1 MFTVLHGL
9 APSRGI
15 ACLVSRVLAILALLA
30 CVVLSGCAAVSNP
43 VAEAIPVRQLSREV
57 LGRPRE
63 ERKTIPLTLLRQPV
77 VKEHKIGPGDVLGI
91 YIEGV
96 LGDRTQIPPVRLV
109 ETGNLPPALGYPIP
123 VRDDGTL
130 SLPYIPPLNVDG
142 MTFTEAQAALVKAYT
157 VTQKILIP
165 GRERISVSLMKPRT
179 FHILVVRQ
187 DSAGQGQ
194 GIATPTLI
202 GQTKRGTGVVLD
214 LPVYE
219 NDVLN
224 ALARSGGLPGLDA
237 QNEVIIERGTYKGQ
251 DQDNTKDQLSSCSP
265 SSARGGGTGASSSDD
280 FNLPGTQRIRIPL
293 RMRPEE
299 KPPFTPED
307 IVLKNGDI
315 LFIEARD
322 TELFYTG
329 GLLPPGQFPIPRDFD
344 LDVVKAVALV
354 QGPFVNG
361 GFNTNNL
368 TGSILNTA
376 NGVGFASPSQLTVL
390 RRTKN
395 GGQIPIRVSLNRAL
409 RDPRER
415 ILVQPGDI
423 LILQETLDETMARY
437 FTTVFHTTTLGTFV
451 RQRDLLGTATIS
463 LP

>member
-1 MFTVLHGL
+1 MLTVLTNL
-9 APSRGI
+9 TPDAPGRRPWR
-15 ACLVSRVLAILALLA
+15 LPALLA
-30 CVVLSGCAAVSNP
+30 LVVCGLLSGCAAVSNP
-43 VAEAIPVRQLSREV
+43 VAEAIPVRHIPREL

-63 ERKTIPLTLLRQPV
+63 ELKTIPMTLIRQPAP
-77 VKEHKIGPGDVLGI
+77 KEHIIGPGDVLGI

-96 LGDRTQIPPVRLV
+96 LGDRNQIPPVRLV
-109 ETGNLPPALGYPIP
+109 EVGNQPPALGYPVP

-130 SLPYIPPLNVDG
+130 SLPYIEALKVEG
-142 MTFTEAQAALVKAYT
+142 MTITEAQAALVKAYT
-157 VTQKILIP
+157 VTRQILVA
-165 GRERISVSLMKPRT
+165 GRERISVSLMKPRS

-187 DSAGQGQ
+187 DSGGQ
-194 GIATPTLI
+194 GIGAPTLI

-214 LPVYE
+214 LPIYE

-237 QNEVIIERGTYKGQ
+237 KNEVIIERGTYKGQ
-251 DQDNTKDQLSSCSP
+251 EGDGKSIHLPAC
-265 SSARGGGTGASSSDD
+265 AGGASSGSASED
-280 FNLPGTQRIRIPL
+280 FDLEGTQRIRIPL
-293 RMRPEE
+293 RMRPGDT
-299 KPPFTPED
+299 PPFSPND

-315 LFIEARD
+315 IFIEARD

-329 GLLPPGQFPIPRDFD
+329 GLLPTGQFPIPRDFD
-344 LDVVKAVALV
+344 LDVIKAIALV
-354 QGPFVNG
+354 QGPLVNG

-368 TGSILNTA
+368 SGTLLNTA

-395 GGQIPIRVSLNRAL
+395 GGQLPIRVSLNRAL

-437 FTTVFHTTTLGTFV
+437 FTTVLRSVTLGTYV
-451 RQRDLLGTATIS
+451 RQRDLVGTATLS